1 MCQCLCFLFYL
12 FFINFASSLSFW
24 ALFSPFTAFYVI
36 TPNRNAFNFKFFVF
50 PSLSIQNLLRFFSF
64 IYSTKRSLL
73 CVKKI
78 FFSNKHIHRGC
89 YWSHYRTFVCGQL
102 THTIIRI
109 ADERREKTLF
119 LLFLFQFCHKIDRYS
134 RSERERECV
143 SDLRR
148 DDDVLAYRIYFILN
162 STHLVMNMYP
172 TAHSQFDLEPQ
183 NRNEET
189 ATVAGAAAHTVI
201 HTILCGLYTIVH
213 IN

>member
-1 MCQCLCFLFYL
+1 M
-12 FFINFASSLSFW
+12 
-24 ALFSPFTAFYVI
+24 
-36 TPNRNAFNFKFFVF
+36 R
-50 PSLSIQNLLRFFSF
+50 
-64 IYSTKRSLL
+64 
-73 CVKKI
+73 KKDF

-134 RSERERECV
+134 RSERERERVCPI
-143 SDLRR
+143 SDVTTWR
-148 DDDVLAYRIYFILN
+148 LAYRIYFILN